1 MSQGAGQHPLRYAF
15 KPPRQLGMAQRTGD
29 TQDMDD
35 AEGPAIAG
43 MGQHFPFQSVIIV
56 TERVANGLRAGNR
69 RIEVQVF
76 RRYHSCAFFFIP
88 PMRLMLS
95 SESKELLMSETRTP
109 APITLVID
117 AGELGMAVIDGL
129 LKQNPESAGSISVF
143 LRASAGAAGKPV
155 DRQLQDKGLQIVH
168 GDLATETVDDLAV
181 IFSQFD
187 TVVCC
192 TGFVGGPGTQRKIT
206 MAVLQAGVKRY
217 VPWQFGVDYD
227 VVGRGSGQE
236 VFDEQSDVR
245 EMLRGQSSTEW
256 LIVST
261 GMFTSFLFEPAFGL
275 VDLERGQVHALGRW
289 DNRLTVTT
297 SDDIG
302 RLTAAIL
309 AHEPRIRNEIVY
321 VAGDTFSY
329 SQLAEMV
336 EGHLGRNVERV
347 LWAMDWLRSEVA
359 AHPDD
364 GMRKYR
370 LAFARDT
377 GVAWDKDRT
386 FNAAE
391 GIEVVDVPA
400 WLNQW
405 GAA

>member
-1 MSQGAGQHPLRYAF
+1 MP
-15 KPPRQLGMAQRTGD
+15 D
-29 TQDMDD
+29 TKN
-35 AEGPAIAG
+35 PAD
-43 MGQHFPFQSVIIV
+43 
-56 TERVANGLRAGNR
+56 T
-69 RIEVQVF
+69 
-76 RRYHSCAFFFIP
+76 
-88 PMRLMLS
+88 
-95 SESKELLMSETRTP
+95 
-109 APITLVID
+109 TLVIG
-117 AGELGMAVIDGL
+117 AGELGLAVINGL
-129 LKQNPESAGSISVF
+129 LEQDPEGAGSISVL
-143 LRASAGAAGKPV
+143 LRPPVDAAGGQV

-168 GDLATETVDDLAV
+168 GDLATETVDSLAA
-181 IFSQFD
+181 IFARFE

-206 MAVLQAGVKRY
+206 TAVLQAGVERY

-236 VFDEQSDVR
+236 VFDEQLDVR
-245 EMLRGQSSTEW
+245 DMLRGQSATHW
-256 LIVST
+256 IIVST

-275 VDLERGQVHALGRW
+275 VDFERGQVHALGSW

-309 AHEPRIRNEIVY
+309 AHETRIRNEVVY

-329 SQLAEMV
+329 ARLADMV
-336 EGHLGRNVERV
+336 ENHLGRDVERV
-347 LWAMDWLRSEVA
+347 LWDVARLRSEVA

-386 FNAAE
+386 FNAAQ

-400 WLNQW
+400 WLDQRE
-405 GAA
+405 AA

>member
-1 MSQGAGQHPLRYAF
+1 MP
-15 KPPRQLGMAQRTGD
+15 D
-29 TQDMDD
+29 TKN
-35 AEGPAIAG
+35 PAD
-43 MGQHFPFQSVIIV
+43 
-56 TERVANGLRAGNR
+56 T
-69 RIEVQVF
+69 
-76 RRYHSCAFFFIP
+76 
-88 PMRLMLS
+88 
-95 SESKELLMSETRTP
+95 
-109 APITLVID
+109 TLVIG
-117 AGELGMAVIDGL
+117 AGELGLAVINGL
-129 LKQNPESAGSISVF
+129 LEQDPGSAGSISVL
-143 LRASAGAAGKPV
+143 LRPPVDAAGGQV

-168 GDLATETVDDLAV
+168 GDLATETVDSLAA
-181 IFSQFD
+181 IFARFE

-206 MAVLQAGVKRY
+206 TAVLQAGVERY

-236 VFDEQSDVR
+236 VFDEQLDVR
-245 EMLRGQSSTEW
+245 DMLRGQSATHW
-256 LIVST
+256 IIVST

-275 VDLERGQVHALGRW
+275 VDFERGQVHALGSW

-309 AHEPRIRNEIVY
+309 AHETRIRNEVVY

-329 SQLAEMV
+329 ARLADMV
-336 EGHLGRNVERV
+336 ENHLGRDVERV
-347 LWAMDWLRSEVA
+347 LWDVARLRSEVA

-386 FNAAE
+386 FNAAQ

-400 WLNQW
+400 WLDQRE
-405 GAA
+405 AA